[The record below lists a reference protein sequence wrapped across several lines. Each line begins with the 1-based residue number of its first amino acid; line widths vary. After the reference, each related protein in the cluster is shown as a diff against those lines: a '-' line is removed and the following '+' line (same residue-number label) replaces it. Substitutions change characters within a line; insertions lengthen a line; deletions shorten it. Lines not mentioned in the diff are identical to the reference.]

1 MEHQSSAPRSA
12 LRPGNSPSS
21 QRPPQQQQQQQ
32 QQQQEP
38 RQLQQPQLT
47 AQHAQGQQPAEG
59 DPITRWGGIAKQV
72 QAGLRSDDAVK
83 SMRWPCMKLFLTG
96 NCDLKDCR
104 GCSSGQGRGDPQARA
119 AAAKRLGLVLRNS
132 SISPDLAK
140 QIADGEKAR
149 A

>member
-1 MEHQSSAPRSA
+1 MRA
-12 LRPGNSPSS
+12 
-21 QRPPQQQQQQQ
+21 QQQQQQGQ
-32 QQQQEP
+32 QQQQP
-38 RQLQQPQLT
+38 ALQWQQQRPQHQSSLL
-47 AQHAQGQQPAEG
+47 AGGEQ
-59 DPITRWGGIAKQV
+59 ITRWGGIAKQILG
-72 QAGLRSDDAVK
+72 ALRSDDTVK
-83 SMRWPCMKLFLTG
+83 SSRWPCMKLFLTG
-96 NCDLKDCR
+96 ECGLKDCR